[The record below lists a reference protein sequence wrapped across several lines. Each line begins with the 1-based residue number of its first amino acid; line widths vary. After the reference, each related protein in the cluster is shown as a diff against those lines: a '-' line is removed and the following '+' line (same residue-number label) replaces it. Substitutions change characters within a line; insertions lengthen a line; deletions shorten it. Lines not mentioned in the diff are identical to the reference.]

1 MDRTVILNEEVN
13 IACDVAGKSRN
24 ASDKAPFAQK
34 MQKTMRHLPTQAR
47 SATVWMAAML
57 ALTWMPETQ
66 ASPDQAPHLADAQ
79 HATSV
84 RNLYSG
90 RTASDG
96 KVGCRS
102 SNDKSIR
109 VAQAVTSDD
118 APPQQSPEQEHQG
131 VEALSCELTI
141 ARRDI
146 EFLQHLEQEHDR
158 AERLEQDL
166 AAARRDVETQAAL
179 TAKAVEETARMKQAA
194 QSGAAE
200 LQKSLQP
207 ERERFVRLEQD
218 RATTWVFGAWGTA
231 VTAAAS
237 TVVMKVWMAAY
248 IYAVEGI
255 DLTATTIARDLS

>member
-1 MDRTVILNEEVN
+1 M
-13 IACDVAGKSRN
+13 
-24 ASDKAPFAQK
+24 
-34 MQKTMRHLPTQAR
+34 
-47 SATVWMAAML
+47 
-57 ALTWMPETQ
+57 
-66 ASPDQAPHLADAQ
+66 
-79 HATSV
+79 
-84 RNLYSG
+84 
-90 RTASDG
+90 
-96 KVGCRS
+96 
-102 SNDKSIR
+102 
-109 VAQAVTSDD
+109 
-118 APPQQSPEQEHQG
+118 
-131 VEALSCELTI
+131 EALSCELTI